1 MRNSL
6 SRIPQAQDRPDRG
19 PVDFDDAA
27 AGAVPGALDTLDRPA
42 QDASPRIVVIGI
54 GNTLLG
60 DDGVGVHVVERL
72 RERNLDR
79 PVAFFD
85 GGTLSFSLLEH
96 IESADRLIIV
106 DAAYLDSPPGT
117 VAVFRNAE
125 LEHFLTNSRRPSV
138 HEVNLLDVLGAA
150 RLRGRLPTEYAL
162 VAIEPGVVDWS
173 SEPSPAVARAVD
185 EASERVAELIEA
197 ELP

>member
-1 MRNSL
+1 M
-6 SRIPQAQDRPDRG
+6 
-19 PVDFDDAA
+19 
-27 AGAVPGALDTLDRPA
+27 TM
-42 QDASPRIVVIGI
+42 QDASPRIQQAENRSDHGRADLGCAGEVSGRPAGESGPRIMVIGV

-60 DDGVGVHVVERL
+60 DDGAGVHVVERL
-72 RERNLDR
+72 QRGQWDV
-79 PVAFFD
+79 PVTFFD
-85 GGTLSFSLLEH
+85 GGTLSFSLLEY

-106 DAAYLDSPPGT
+106 DAAFLDAPPGT

-150 RLRGRLPTEYAL
+150 RLRGRLPADYAL
-162 VAIEPGVVDWS
+162 VAIEPDVIDWS
-173 SEPSPAVARAVD
+173 SEPSPAVARGIA
-185 EASERVAELIEA
+185 EASERVTELIEA